1 MEELISNL
9 LPQLLD
15 NFDFIFMFVVNTLTY
30 LIIKLIDVLNKEA
43 PVSTLVKRIVLVVI
57 ILACTVTYGLVGD
70 FSIKLINSAIAA
82 PVFYSW
88 VLKPILKKFG
98 INYSTLDDYLLIKD

>member
-1 MEELISNL
+1 MEQIILNLI
-9 LPQLLD
+9 PQIVD
-15 NFDFIFMFVVNTLTY
+15 NFDFVFMFVVNALTY
-30 LIIKLIDVLNKEA
+30 LIIKLIDNLNKEA
-43 PVSTLVKRIVLVVI
+43 PVSTLVKRIVLVAV
-57 ILACTVTYGLVGD
+57 ILACTITYGLVGD

-98 INYSTLDDYLLIKD
+98 INYSTLDDYLLLKD

>member
-1 MEELISNL
+1 MEQLIQQL
-9 LPQLLD
+9 LPQLLE
-15 NFDFIFMFVVNTLTY
+15 NFDFIFMFVVNVVTY

-43 PVSTLVKRIVLVVI
+43 PVSTLVKRIVLVVV
-57 ILACTVTYGLVGD
+57 ILTCTITYGLVRD

-98 INYSTLDDYLLIKD
+98 INYSTLDDYLMLKD

>member
-1 MEELISNL
+1 MEQLIQQL
-9 LPQLLD
+9 IPQLLD
-15 NFDFIFMFVVNTLTY
+15 NFDFVFMFVVNALTY
-30 LIIKLIDVLNKEA
+30 LIIKLIDILNKEA
-43 PVSTLVKRIVLVVI
+43 PVSTLVKRIVLVVV

-88 VLKPILKKFG
+88 ILKPILKKLG
-98 INYSTLDDYLLIKD
+98 VSYSTLDDYLLLKD

>member
-1 MEELISNL
+1 MEQIILNLI
-9 LPQLLD
+9 PQIVD
-15 NFDFIFMFVVNTLTY
+15 NFDFVFMFVVNVLTY
-30 LIIKLIDVLNKEA
+30 LIIKLIDVLNKTA
-43 PVSTLVKRIVLVVI
+43 PVSTLVKRIVLVVV
-57 ILACTVTYGLVGD
+57 ILACTITYGLVGD

-98 INYSTLDDYLLIKD
+98 INYSTLDDYLLLKD

>member
-1 MEELISNL
+1 MEQIILNLI
-9 LPQLLD
+9 PQIVD
-15 NFDFIFMFVVNTLTY
+15 NFDFVFMFVVNALTY
-30 LIIKLIDVLNKEA
+30 LIIKLIDNLNKEA
-43 PVSTLVKRIVLVVI
+43 PVSKLVKRIVLVTV
-57 ILACTVTYGLVGD
+57 ILACTITYALVGD

-98 INYSTLDDYLLIKD
+98 INYSTLDDYLLLKD